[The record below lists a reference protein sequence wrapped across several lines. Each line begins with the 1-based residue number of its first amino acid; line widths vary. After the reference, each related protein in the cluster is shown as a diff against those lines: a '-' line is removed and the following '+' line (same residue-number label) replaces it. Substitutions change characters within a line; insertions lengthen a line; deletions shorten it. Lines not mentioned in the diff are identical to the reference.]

1 MLCTVNRTLGS
12 NPSLSAIFV
21 LEKPQSITWYHTL
34 ELFFMLIRCYIKSQK
49 VVYDAVK
56 YGKTMFIKRHNKGE
70 KPIKVFHDIEDINGR
85 WIYFGMKGR

>member
-1 MLCTVNRTLGS
+1 MPR
-12 NPSLSAIFV
+12 
-21 LEKPQSITWYHTL
+21 
-34 ELFFMLIRCYIKSQK
+34 RCYIKSQK